1 MAAEI
6 AQQRQDKSYVP
17 SFEDLSDLVT
27 ISKVSTSKFNDVTG
41 NAGVASFQ
49 KMSSGAKL
57 GIKIGLLVLSIII
70 LAVYA
75 VVLAVTDN
83 GNKLGVLTAVSV
95 LIMDLFST
103 LLYGAG
109 VIENS
114 VILIFLL
121 LVNRFLMVGLGQNYW
136 FYGYMMLYLCYAT
149 VFVYKIAQRAYPL
162 ESDIIDYEAGVM
174 NLAKHGFSSES
185 LRKGF
190 SPFLLLIIL
199 SIFYITLIIIVD

>member
-1 MAAEI
+1 
-6 AQQRQDKSYVP
+6 VP

-41 NAGVASFQ
+41 NGGHVTFQ
-49 KMSSGAKL
+49 KLSSGTKL
-57 GIKIGLLVLSIII
+57 GIKIGFLVLSLII
-70 LAVYA
+70 LTVYA
-75 VVLAVTDN
+75 VVLAITDN
-83 GNKLGVLTAVSV
+83 GNKLGVLTAISV

-121 LVNRFLMVGLGQNYW
+121 LINRFLMVGLGQNYW
-136 FYGYMMLYLCYAT
+136 FYGYMILYLCYAT
-149 VFVYKIAQRAYPL
+149 VFVYKIAERMYPL
-162 ESDIIDYEAGVM
+162 ESDIIDYEAGVS

-190 SPFLLLIIL
+190 SPWLLLLIL
-199 SIFYITLIIIVD
+199 SIFYITLIFVVEYVPITGVTNKL

>member
-1 MAAEI
+1 M
-6 AQQRQDKSYVP
+6 P

-41 NAGVASFQ
+41 NGGHVTFQ
-49 KMSSGAKL
+49 KLSSGTKL
-57 GIKIGLLVLSIII
+57 GIKIGFLVLSLII
-70 LAVYA
+70 LTVYA
-75 VVLAVTDN
+75 VVLAITDN
-83 GNKLGVLTAVSV
+83 GNKLGVLTAISV

-121 LVNRFLMVGLGQNYW
+121 LINRFLMVGLGQNYW
-136 FYGYMMLYLCYAT
+136 FYGYMILYLCYAT
-149 VFVYKIAQRAYPL
+149 VFVYKIAERMYPL
-162 ESDIIDYEAGVM
+162 ESDIIDYEAGVS

-190 SPFLLLIIL
+190 SPWLLLLIL
-199 SIFYITLIIIVD
+199 SIFYITLIFVVEYVPITGVTNKL